1 MKDIET
7 KRLSNDELET
17 VSGGS
22 RAQNEDLLS
31 LINGRNAKYNGQE
44 VTVDNLAKFLSQYG
58 IMALINNKEKGCNNY
73 TLYGER
79 KSHDEIMEFLSGQVR
94 KG

>member
-7 KRLSNDELET
+7 KRLSNDELEN

-22 RAQNEDLLS
+22 RTETDDLLS
-31 LINGRNAKYNGQE
+31 LINGRNAKYMGQD
-44 VTVDNLAKFLSQYG
+44 VTEKTLGKFLSKYG
-58 IMALINNKEKGCNNY
+58 IMIMMKTDKCCNHY
-73 TLYGER
+73 TLGGTP
-79 KSHDEIMEFLSGQVR
+79 KSHDEIIEFLSNQIQ

>member
-7 KRLSNDELET
+7 KKLSNDELET

-22 RAQNEDLLS
+22 RAQNDDLLS

-44 VTVDNLAKFLSQYG
+44 VTVDNLGKFLKQYG

-73 TLYGER
+73 TLGGTP
-79 KSHDEIMEFLSGQVR
+79 KSHDEIKEFLSGKLQ